1 MVDSLNALWGKLAV
15 NPETTFWQSE
25 IHSMSNNQPNA
36 QHYRRI
42 LANKMTVIV
51 GFFSLALFASHPLV
65 VQAGEA
71 TVFKGGTV
79 LTVDD
84 EFSVSEAFAV
94 QGNKILAVGP
104 EADVLSAAG
113 TNANVVDLNGKVVL
127 PGFVEAHAHLISGAM
142 LATTSA
148 DLRVSRF
155 ETTEEV
161 LAELKRIAENTP
173 PGEWV
178 MGSNFDPTLQVGPS
192 ELTFDLLDKVSTKHP
207 VFVLNASGHLAYA
220 NRLAF
225 QKAGI
230 TEDVQNPPGAEYSR
244 DASNKLNGVM
254 KNNTAFLP
262 VLNANPAVANA
273 KPADAVIQLG
283 KRFNQVGLTTVA
295 ELAFGTISEGPGEIE
310 ILKQLS
316 NSDELSIR
324 IRAYPLSN
332 YEAGWARAGVIDN
345 PGAGNE
351 RVRLCGYK
359 LIADGSNQG
368 FTGLQREPYLN
379 SNNRGLAY
387 TKVDDLVAL
396 GTKWAKKGWLL
407 AIHGNGDAAIDNI
420 LTACE
425 KMKSAGVDLERVR
438 TRIEHCSI
446 LHDEQIAK
454 MKELGISASFLIG
467 HVHFW
472 GIAMRDEVFGE
483 EKARKLDRC
492 RSVEE
497 AGIRY
502 TLHSDYFVTEPDPL
516 HMIEMAVT
524 RTTWKEPDYV
534 LAPEEC
540 VSVESAIRA
549 VTAEAAWMMGS
560 ELEVGSIET
569 GKLADFVILDADPRK
584 VAKDQ
589 IKNIRVLE
597 TWMDGI
603 QVYKADSN

>member
-1 MVDSLNALWGKLAV
+1 MLFVAQASGVQAS
-15 NPETTFWQSE
+15 ETT
-25 IHSMSNNQPNA
+25 
-36 QHYRRI
+36 
-42 LANKMTVIV
+42 
-51 GFFSLALFASHPLV
+51 
-65 VQAGEA
+65 
-71 TVFKGGTV
+71 VFTGGTV

-84 EFSVSEAFAV
+84 EFSVAEAFAAR
-94 QGNKILAVGP
+94 GNKILAAGS
-104 EADVLSAAG
+104 EADVLAAAG
-113 TNANVVDLNGKVVL
+113 PDATVVDLNGKVVL

-161 LAELKRIAENTP
+161 LAELKRIAEKTP
-173 PGEWV
+173 PGDWV
-178 MGSNFDPTLQVGPS
+178 MGSNFDPTLQEGPS
-192 ELTFDLLDKVSTKHP
+192 ELTFDMLDKVTTQHP

-225 QKAGI
+225 QAAGI
-230 TEDVQNPPGAEYSR
+230 TEDVENPPGAEYSR

-273 KPADAVIQLG
+273 KPADAVIELG

-295 ELAFGTISEGPGEIE
+295 ELAFGTISSGPGEIE
-310 ILKQLS
+310 ILKKLS
-316 NSDELSIR
+316 NSDELTIR
-324 IRAYPLSN
+324 IRAYALSN

-345 PGAGNE
+345 PGAGTE

-387 TKVDDLVAL
+387 TEVDDLVAL
-396 GTKWAKKGWLL
+396 GSKWANKGWLL

-425 KMKSAGVDLERVR
+425 KMKAAGIDLERVR

-446 LHDEQIAK
+446 LHDDQIAK

-472 GIAMRDEVFGE
+472 GVAMRDEVFGE

-492 RSVEE
+492 RSVEK

-524 RTTWKEPDYV
+524 RSTWKEPDYV

-560 ELEVGSIET
+560 EHEVGSIET

-584 VAKDQ
+584 VAKNQ
-589 IKNIRVLE
+589 IKNIKVLE
-597 TWMDGI
+597 TWIDGTRVF
-603 QVYKADSN
+603 QADSQ

>member
-1 MVDSLNALWGKLAV
+1 MAMSKNQSSTPSHHRTLAKNV
-15 NPETTFWQSE
+15 
-25 IHSMSNNQPNA
+25 
-36 QHYRRI
+36 
-42 LANKMTVIV
+42 TVWV
-51 GFFSLALFASHPLV
+51 GIIGLALASRALE

-94 QGNKILAVGP
+94 QGNKILAVGS
-104 EADVLSAAG
+104 EVDVLSATG
-113 TNANVVDLNGKVVL
+113 SNANVVDLDGKAVL
-127 PGFVEAHAHLISGAM
+127 PGFVEAHAHLISGAL

-155 ETTEEV
+155 DSTEKV

-173 PGEWV
+173 AGKWV
-178 MGSNFDPTLQVGPS
+178 MGSNFDPTLQAGPS
-192 ELTFDLLDKVSTKHP
+192 ELTFELLDKVTTKHP

-225 QKAGI
+225 RKAGI
-230 TEDVQNPPGAEYSR
+230 TEDVENPPGAEYSR

-262 VLNANPAVANA
+262 VLNANPEVANA
-273 KPADAVIQLG
+273 RPADAVIQLG
-283 KRFNQVGLTTVA
+283 KRFNSVGLTTVS
-295 ELAFGTISEGPGEIE
+295 ELAFGTISSGPGEIE

-316 NSDELSIR
+316 RTGDLSIR
-324 IRAYPLSN
+324 IRAYALSN
-332 YEAGWARAGVIDN
+332 YEAGWARAGVIDS
-345 PGAGNE
+345 PGAGTE

-368 FTGLQREPYLN
+368 FTGLQRKPYLN
-379 SNNRGLAY
+379 SENRGLAY
-387 TKVDDLVAL
+387 TEVDDLVAL
-396 GTKWAKKGWLL
+396 GSKWAKKGWLL

-425 KMKSAGVDLERVR
+425 RMKAAGVDLERAR

-454 MKELGISASFLIG
+454 MKEVGISASFLIG

-472 GIAMRDEVFGE
+472 GVAMRDEVFGE

-492 RSVEE
+492 RSVEK

-524 RTTWKEPDYV
+524 RRTWKEPDYV

-540 VSVESAIRA
+540 VSIESAIRA

-560 ELEVGSIET
+560 ETEVGSIET

-589 IKNIRVLE
+589 IKNIKVLE
-597 TWMDGI
+597 T
-603 QVYKADSN
+603 